1 MGGIIMKRE
10 VHTQSESKKQLL
22 NEQIECF
29 KRLISACE
37 EIRDG
42 HSETYV
48 CEKYNIS
55 RRQFRNIIFDDKLGF
70 DFEAIDPPPTDE
82 GNNNY
87 QKYWREKWNDYCWE
101 EKLFCA
107 IFIEFDIRNV
117 PADIEKSIPLA
128 MASLTERERDVLLY
142 RFRDGLTL
150 NETGEIFNVTKDRV
164 RQIEAKALRKM
175 RHPSRANIL
184 IYGADILDID
194 KERKRRTEVMLN
206 SYKENVEKALE
217 SAEKATLLDMRR
229 SIDKK
234 LKEIDPDEK
243 VEVDITIESLGLS
256 VRTYNCCRR
265 GGYRYIDDFRGKT
278 VNEILNIR
286 NFGRKSFEELVST
299 LDQYGI
305 ELKEDENPYAN

>member
-1 MGGIIMKRE
+1 MKRE

-55 RRQFRNIIFDDKLGF
+55 RRQFRSIIFDDKLGF
-70 DFEAIDPPPTDE
+70 DFKAIDLPPTDE
-82 GNNNY
+82 GDSNY
-87 QKYWREKWNDYCWE
+87 RKYWFERWDDYCWE
-101 EKLFCA
+101 EKLFCV
-107 IFIEFDIRNV
+107 IFNEYDIRNV
-117 PADIEKSIPLA
+117 PANIEKSIPLA
-128 MASLTERERDVLLY
+128 MESLSESERDVLLY
-142 RFRDGLTL
+142 RFRDGLSFSAISEIL
-150 NETGEIFNVTKDRV
+150 NLTNERIRW
-164 RQIEAKALRKM
+164 IESKALRKM
-175 RHPSRANIL
+175 RHPSRSNIL

-265 GGYRYIDDFRGKT
+265 GGYRYINDFRGKT

-286 NFGRKSFEELVST
+286 NFGRKSFEELVSA
-299 LDQYGI
+299 LEQSGI